1 MISWA
6 QQRQE
11 NGYYFCGFP
20 TLGATCK
27 LVGRVVRSQ
36 IHLRRFRLK
45 SEFQMDGLGQQ
56 QAVLGLPDPG
66 RQRRGSPSQSKMSG
80 ARY

>member
-11 NGYYFCGFP
+11 RGYYFCGFP

-27 LVGRVVRSQ
+27 LVGGVVRSQ
-36 IHLRRFRLK
+36 IYLRRFCLK
-45 SEFQMDGLGQQ
+45 SALEMDGLGQQ
-56 QAVLGLPDPG
+56 RQFW
-66 RQRRGSPSQSKMSG
+66 QRRGSPSQAKMSG

>member
-11 NGYYFCGFP
+11 SGYYFCGFP

-27 LVGRVVRSQ
+27 LARRVVRSQ
-36 IHLRRFRLK
+36 IHLRRFSLK
-45 SEFQMDGLGQQ
+45 FAFEMDGLGQRL
-56 QAVLGLPDPG
+56 AVLGLPDPG
-66 RQRRGSPSQSKMSG
+66 WQRRGSPSQSKMSG